1 MDEAR
6 EKALA
11 AVGEAYISGALTALD
26 DAPRTKL
33 FYEVL
38 AEIAEA
44 AGLRAYLPHRVTDPV
59 VAAHLDPRAVY
70 EIDRAHVTSAAVLI
84 AYAGIPSFGVG
95 IEVELAREHG
105 VPVIIVAER
114 DRPIS
119 RLLLGNPAV
128 VEVVKFA
135 DLDSLRRT
143 LAAALAAVGSV
154 TREGARPIVAD
165 DVVVQRFIASLESAR
180 RLPAAEVAALLRVGE
195 LDGQT
200 ASAISDAVHTGR
212 LFAAGLRDL
221 VGRYALRGPDLGA
234 FVLVDVL
241 ERSPSEA
248 AATLG
253 VDPRTVRRHVA
264 TARVRVGLPEDAAPD
279 SVAQWLVTELI
290 APPTRALQL
299 RLFANSQKEPHEQR
313 TAEAEDHRQAGLA
326 VEEGEPRA

>member
-6 EKALA
+6 DKAPV
-11 AVGEAYISGALTALD
+11 AVGEAYISGALTAID

-38 AEIAEA
+38 AEIAQA
-44 AGLRAYLPHRVTDPV
+44 TGLRAYLPHRVSDPV
-59 VAAHLDPRAVY
+59 AAAHLDPRAVY
-70 EIDRAHVTSAAVLI
+70 EIDRAHVTSAVVVI

-128 VEVVKFA
+128 VELVKFV
-135 DLDSLRRT
+135 DLDGLRRALT
-143 LAAALAAVGSV
+143 AALETVASV
-154 TREGARPIVAD
+154 KREGARPMVAD
-165 DVVVQRFIASLESAR
+165 DVVVQRFIASLEQAR
-180 RLPAAEVAALLRVGE
+180 RLPTGEVTALLRVGE
-195 LDGQT
+195 VDGDT
-200 ASAISDAVHTGR
+200 SFAIMDAVQSGR

-221 VGRYALRGPDLGA
+221 VGRYALRGADLGA
-234 FVLVDVL
+234 FVIRDVL
-241 ERSPSEA
+241 ERSLSETA
-248 AATLG
+248 GTLG
-253 VDPRTVRRHVA
+253 VDARSIRRHVA
-264 TARVRVGLPEDAAPD
+264 TARARVGLPEDAEPD

-299 RLFANSQKEPHEQR
+299 HLFGIVR
-313 TAEAEDHRQAGLA
+313 TSTARH
-326 VEEGEPRA
+326 